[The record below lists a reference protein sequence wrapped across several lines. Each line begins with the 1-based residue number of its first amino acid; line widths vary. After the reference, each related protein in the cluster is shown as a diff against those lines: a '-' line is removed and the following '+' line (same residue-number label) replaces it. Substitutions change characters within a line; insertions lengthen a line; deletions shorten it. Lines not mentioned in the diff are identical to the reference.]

1 MATIRQIYRDRE
13 QDILD
18 KWAADQ
24 ISNDEA
30 AVLLAELYAD
40 RREAE
45 AKLNQTEPKGK

>member
-1 MATIRQIYRDRE
+1 MDTIRKVYRDRE
-13 QDILD
+13 RDILD
-18 KWAADQ
+18 QWAANQ

-45 AKLNQTEPKGK
+45 AKLNQTERNDK